1 MSLLS
6 LSYGLLVLLTVPV
19 YALLSARHRSLFL
32 GLVSLLFYAWG
43 SLLHAG
49 LILGLGAVV
58 FALGESLHAKRKSAL
73 FAVGVSLCIAV
84 LCYFKYSVL
93 LLRTAADLLPSGATP
108 SWLIQHADSLALE
121 LQIPLGISFFTFE
134 FVHYLTDIYQGK
146 IVRPQPLPPLRK
158 RLVDFFLFAL
168 FFPTLLA
175 GPIKRYQQFS
185 PDTTESRQ
193 AQIAQGLWRIL
204 IGLLKK
210 VLIADS
216 LATLTL
222 RLKAPE
228 LVTPLG
234 LWMAM
239 YAYAGQ
245 IYADFSGYS
254 DVAIGVSLLLGYRIP
269 ENFNYPY
276 LARSLQDFW
285 RRWHISLSSWIR
297 DYLFIPLGG
306 SHVPPWRA
314 TGNLLLVM
322 ALCGLWHGPAGH
334 FVVWG
339 LWHGL
344 GLGLERLFRKL
355 RTRSNPNDQ
364 PANTEPEKESR
375 LASFLGW
382 LWTFHFVCIGWILFA
397 APSLKAALIALAR
410 MFFLSR

>member
-6 LSYGLLVLLTVPV
+6 LSYGLLVLLTVPL
-19 YALLSARHRSLFL
+19 YALIPSRFRALTLC
-32 GLVSLLFYAWG
+32 LVSLLFYAWG
-43 SLLHAG
+43 SLPHAA
-49 LILGLGAVV
+49 LILALGGVV
-58 FALGESLHAKRKSAL
+58 FVLGERLQNERRSTL
-73 FAVGVSLCIAV
+73 FALGVSLCVAV

-93 LLRTAADLLPSGATP
+93 FLRTVASVLPVGTTSAQL
-108 SWLIQHADSLALE
+108 SQHADILSLE

-146 IVRPQPLPPLRK
+146 IVRPNPLPPLHK
-158 RLVDFFLFAL
+158 RCTDFFLFAL

-175 GPIKRYQQFS
+175 GPIKRYQQFGTDPALAPS
-185 PDTTESRQ
+185 GTRPE
-193 AQIAQGLWRIL
+193 QIAQGLWRIL
-204 IGLLKK
+204 FGLLKK

-216 LATLTL
+216 LATITL

-276 LARSLQDFW
+276 VARSLQDFW

-314 TGNLLLVM
+314 VLNLLFVM

-339 LWHGL
+339 LWHGA
-344 GLGLERLFRKL
+344 GLGIERLYRKL
-355 RTRSNPNDQ
+355 RGQSTDSQ
-364 PANTEPEKESR
+364 SR
-375 LASFLGW
+375 WSGFLGW
-382 LWTFHFVCIGWILFA
+382 LWTFHFVCVGWVLFA
-397 APSLKAALIALAR
+397 APSLKAAGIALAR
-410 MFFLSR
+410 MVFLLH